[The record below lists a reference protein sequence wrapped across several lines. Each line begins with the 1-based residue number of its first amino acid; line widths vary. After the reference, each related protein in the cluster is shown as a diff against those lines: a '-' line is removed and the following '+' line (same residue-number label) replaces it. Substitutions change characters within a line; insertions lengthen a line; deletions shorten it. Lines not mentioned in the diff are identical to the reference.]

1 MLAIYKRELKSY
13 FTSMI
18 GPIFIAVAVAFTGV
32 YFMVYNLSVGYQ
44 YFSYALGST
53 LSIYILLVPI
63 LTMRSLSVERR
74 SKTDQLL
81 LTSPVTVG
89 QMVMGKYLAM
99 LTVLAIACVIFCI
112 CPVIVTLGGAGHLA
126 SDYAAIFMFFVCV
139 SVFIAVGMLISSLT
153 ESPVIAAVG
162 TLGVLLLI
170 YFASGLAS
178 YIPTTAMG
186 SFVGCLILLVLLCL
200 ILYFFTK
207 NWLVAGGI
215 SAIGAAVCVILYLV
229 SPSVFENLLPGVLE
243 NLSLTENLDTIMY
256 TFVFDFS
263 GLFYYLSAI
272 FVLIFLTV
280 QVVQKRR
287 WS

>member
-18 GPIFIAVAVAFTGV
+18 GPIFIAVAVIFTGI
-32 YFMVYNLSVGYQ
+32 YFMIYNLNVGYQ

-53 LSIYILLVPI
+53 LFIYILLVPI
-63 LTMRSLSVERR
+63 LTMRSLSEERR

-81 LTSPVTVG
+81 LTSPITVN
-89 QMVMGKYLAM
+89 QMVLGKYLSM
-99 LTVLAIACVIFCI
+99 VTVFAIACLIFCI
-112 CPVIVTLGGAGHLA
+112 CPVIVTFGGAGHLA
-126 SDYAAIFMFFVCV
+126 SDYASIFVFFVCGC
-139 SVFIAVGMLISSLT
+139 VFIAVGMLVSSLT

-162 TLGVLLLI
+162 TLGILLLL
-170 YFASGLAS
+170 YFMSSLTG
-178 YIPTTAMG
+178 YIPTTAVG

-200 ILYFFTK
+200 ILYYFTK

-215 SAIGAAVCVILYLV
+215 SAIGMAVCVILYFV
-229 SPSVFENLLPGVLE
+229 KPDVFENLLPSIME
-243 NLSLTENLDTIMY
+243 ALSFTTNLDTIMF
-256 TFVFDFS
+256 TFVLDFS
-263 GLFYYLSAI
+263 GLFYYLSVI

>member
-53 LSIYILLVPI
+53 LFIYSLLVPI
-63 LTMRSLSVERR
+63 LTMRSLSEERR

-186 SFVGCLILLVLLCL
+186 SFAGCLILLVLLCL

>member
-53 LSIYILLVPI
+53 LFIYILLVPI
-63 LTMRSLSVERR
+63 LTMRSLSEERR

-126 SDYAAIFMFFVCV
+126 SDYAAIFMFFFCV

>member
-53 LSIYILLVPI
+53 LFIYIILVPI
-63 LTMRSLSVERR
+63 LTMRSLSEERR

-139 SVFIAVGMLISSLT
+139 SVFISVGMLISSLT

-186 SFVGCLILLVLLCL
+186 SFVGCLVLLVLLCL

>member
-53 LSIYILLVPI
+53 LFIYILLVPI
-63 LTMRSLSVERR
+63 LTMRSLSEERR

-139 SVFIAVGMLISSLT
+139 SVFIAVGMLI
-153 ESPVIAAVG
+153 
-162 TLGVLLLI
+162 
-170 YFASGLAS
+170 
-178 YIPTTAMG
+178 
-186 SFVGCLILLVLLCL
+186 
-200 ILYFFTK
+200 
-207 NWLVAGGI
+207 
-215 SAIGAAVCVILYLV
+215 
-229 SPSVFENLLPGVLE
+229 
-243 NLSLTENLDTIMY
+243 
-256 TFVFDFS
+256 
-263 GLFYYLSAI
+263 
-272 FVLIFLTV
+272 
-280 QVVQKRR
+280 
-287 WS
+287 

>member
-53 LSIYILLVPI
+53 LFIYILLVPI
-63 LTMRSLSVERR
+63 LTMRSLSEERR

-186 SFVGCLILLVLLCL
+186 SFVGCLVLLVLLCL

>member
-1 MLAIYKRELKSY
+1 M
-13 FTSMI
+13 
-18 GPIFIAVAVAFTGV
+18 
-32 YFMVYNLSVGYQ
+32 
-44 YFSYALGST
+44 
-53 LSIYILLVPI
+53 
-63 LTMRSLSVERR
+63 
-74 SKTDQLL
+74 
-81 LTSPVTVG
+81 
-89 QMVMGKYLAM
+89 
-99 LTVLAIACVIFCI
+99 
-112 CPVIVTLGGAGHLA
+112 A

-186 SFVGCLILLVLLCL
+186 SFAGCLILLVLLCL

>member
-53 LSIYILLVPI
+53 LFIYILLVPI
-63 LTMRSLSVERR
+63 LTMRSLSEERR

-139 SVFIAVGMLISSLT
+139 SVFISVGMLISSLT

>member
-1 MLAIYKRELKSY
+1 M
-13 FTSMI
+13 F
-18 GPIFIAVAVAFTGV
+18 
-32 YFMVYNLSVGYQ
+32 
-44 YFSYALGST
+44 
-53 LSIYILLVPI
+53 IYILLVPI
-63 LTMRSLSVERR
+63 LTMRSLSEERR

>member
-18 GPIFIAVAVAFTGV
+18 GPIFIAVAVIFTGI
-32 YFMVYNLSVGYQ
+32 YFMIYNLNVGYQ

-53 LSIYILLVPI
+53 LFIYILLVPI
-63 LTMRSLSVERR
+63 LTMRSLSEERR

-81 LTSPVTVG
+81 LTSPITVN
-89 QMVMGKYLAM
+89 QMVLGKYLSM
-99 LTVLAIACVIFCI
+99 VTVFAIACLIFCI
-112 CPVIVTLGGAGHLA
+112 CPVIVTFGGAGHLA
-126 SDYAAIFMFFVCV
+126 SDYASIFVFFVCGC
-139 SVFIAVGMLISSLT
+139 VFIAVGMLVSSLT

-162 TLGVLLLI
+162 TLGILLLL
-170 YFASGLAS
+170 YFMSSLTG
-178 YIPTTAMG
+178 YIPTTAVG

-200 ILYFFTK
+200 ILYYFTK

-215 SAIGAAVCVILYLV
+215 SAIGMTVCVILYFV
-229 SPSVFENLLPGVLE
+229 KPDVFENLLPSIME
-243 NLSLTENLDTIMY
+243 ALSFTTNLDTIMF
-256 TFVFDFS
+256 TFVLDFS
-263 GLFYYLSAI
+263 GLFYYLSVI

>member
-53 LSIYILLVPI
+53 LFIYILLVPI
-63 LTMRSLSVERR
+63 LTMRSLSEERR

-112 CPVIVTLGGAGHLA
+112 CLVIVTLGGAGHLA

>member
-53 LSIYILLVPI
+53 LFIYILLVPI
-63 LTMRSLSVERR
+63 LTMRSLSEERR

>member
-53 LSIYILLVPI
+53 LFIYILLVPI
-63 LTMRSLSVERR
+63 LTMRSLSEERR

-139 SVFIAVGMLISSLT
+139 SVFISVGMLISSLT

-186 SFVGCLILLVLLCL
+186 SFVGCLVLLVLLCL